1 MMPDLLRWE
10 TINPPL
16 KAILRQLMREPLFD
30 SFRLVG
36 GTGLSLQMGHRLS
49 VDLDLFTNSIY
60 GSLNFDEIDQYLRKQ
75 FSYVSHPVGPPAIGR
90 SYFIG
95 GDEKNTVKLDLY
107 YFDAFIEPI
116 LEIDGIRLATTT
128 DILAMKLDV
137 ISRGGR
143 KKDFWDIHAFLSTI
157 SFENMLK
164 LHERMYPFQHD
175 PELLQTQITNFDKA
189 DEDFDPICLFG
200 KDWDMIKLDFL
211 EFMHLL

>member
-1 MMPDLLRWE
+1 MPELLRWE
-10 TINPPL
+10 TVNTPL
-16 KAILRQLMREPLFD
+16 KALLIQLMREPLFD

-95 GDEKNTVKLDLY
+95 VDEQNTVKLDLY

-157 SFENMLK
+157 SFESMLK